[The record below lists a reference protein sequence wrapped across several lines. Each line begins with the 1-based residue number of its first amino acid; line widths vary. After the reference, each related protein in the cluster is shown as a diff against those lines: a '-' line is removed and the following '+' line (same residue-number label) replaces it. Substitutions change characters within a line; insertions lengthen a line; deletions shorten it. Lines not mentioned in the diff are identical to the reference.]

1 MENLVQNL
9 IPALHSGKAEDYE
22 KILLDTTAID
32 EVEQKQYIT
41 QDGETIADYFID
53 NVHIVLSAFYCG
65 IVIKMREIKMWENIA
80 LDNIATIV
88 ICTASKKAVMEI
100 TTIPF

>member
-9 IPALHSGKAEDYE
+9 VSALHSGKAEDYE

-41 QDGETIADYFID
+41 QDGEAIADYFID
-53 NVHIVLSAFYCG
+53 DVHIVLNAFNGG
-65 IVIKMREIKMWENIA
+65 IVMKMWENIA
-80 LDNIATIV
+80 LGNIATIV
-88 ICTASKKAVMEI
+88 IYTASKKAVMEI
-100 TTIPF
+100 DQIPF

>member
-32 EVEQKQYIT
+32 EVEQKQYIN

-53 NVHIVLSAFYCG
+53 DVHIVLSAFYRG
-65 IVIKMREIKMWENIA
+65 IVIKMWENIA
-80 LDNIATIV
+80 LGNIATI
-88 ICTASKKAVMEI
+88 IIYTASKKAVMEI
-100 TTIPF
+100 DTIPF

>member
-53 NVHIVLSAFYCG
+53 DVHIVLSAFNDG
-65 IVIKMREIKMWENIA
+65 IVIKMWENIA
-80 LDNIATIV
+80 LGNIATIV
-88 ICTASKKAVMEI
+88 IYTASKKAVMEI

>member
-32 EVEQKQYIT
+32 EVEQKQYIN

-53 NVHIVLSAFYCG
+53 DVHIVLSAFYRG
-65 IVIKMREIKMWENIA
+65 IVIKMWENIA
-80 LDNIATIV
+80 LGNIATI
-88 ICTASKKAVMEI
+88 IIYTASEKAVMEI
-100 TTIPF
+100 DTIPF

>member
-1 MENLVQNL
+1 MENLVLNL

-53 NVHIVLSAFYCG
+53 DVHIVLSAFNCG
-65 IVIKMREIKMWENIA
+65 IVIKMWENIA
-80 LDNIATIV
+80 LGNIATIV
-88 ICTASKKAVMEI
+88 IYTASKKAVIEI
-100 TTIPF
+100 DTIPF

>member
-9 IPALHSGKAEDYE
+9 VSALHSGKAEDYE

-53 NVHIVLSAFYCG
+53 DVHIVLSAFYCG
-65 IVIKMREIKMWENIA
+65 IVIKMWENIA
-80 LDNIATIV
+80 LGNIATIV
-88 ICTASKKAVMEI
+88 IYTASKKAVMEI

>member
-22 KILLDTTAID
+22 TILLDTTAID

-53 NVHIVLSAFYCG
+53 DVHIVLSAFYCG
-65 IVIKMREIKMWENIA
+65 IVIKMWENIA
-80 LDNIATIV
+80 LGNIATIV
-88 ICTASKKAVMEI
+88 IYTASKKAVMEI
-100 TTIPF
+100 DTIPF

>member
-1 MENLVQNL
+1 MENLVQN
-9 IPALHSGKAEDYE
+9 IVSALHSGKAEDYE

-53 NVHIVLSAFYCG
+53 DVHIVLSAFNCG
-65 IVIKMREIKMWENIA
+65 IVIKMWENIA
-80 LDNIATIV
+80 LGNIATI
-88 ICTASKKAVMEI
+88 IIYTASKKAVMEI
-100 TTIPF
+100 DTIPF

>member
-1 MENLVQNL
+1 MENLAQNL

-53 NVHIVLSAFYCG
+53 DVHIVLSVFNNG
-65 IVIKMREIKMWENIA
+65 IVIKMWENIA
-80 LDNIATIV
+80 LGNIATIV
-88 ICTASKKAVMEI
+88 IYTASKKAVMEI

>member
-9 IPALHSGKAEDYE
+9 VSALHSGKAEDYE

-32 EVEQKQYIT
+32 EVEQKQYIN

-53 NVHIVLSAFYCG
+53 DVHIVLSAFYYG
-65 IVIKMREIKMWENIA
+65 IVIKMWENIA
-80 LDNIATIV
+80 LGNIATIV
-88 ICTASKKAVMEI
+88 IYTASKKAVMEI
-100 TTIPF
+100 DTIPF

>member
-9 IPALHSGKAEDYE
+9 VSALHSGKAEDYE

-32 EVEQKQYIT
+32 EVEQKQHIT

-53 NVHIVLSAFYCG
+53 DVHITLQSPFVGCFYF
-65 IVIKMREIKMWENIA
+65 VDFQTFSTLQSPYNQKY
-80 LDNIATIV
+80 
-88 ICTASKKAVMEI
+88 
-100 TTIPF
+100 

>member
-9 IPALHSGKAEDYE
+9 VFALHSGKAEDYE
-22 KILLDTTAID
+22 KILLDTTVID

-53 NVHIVLSAFYCG
+53 DVHIALKVFHCG
-65 IVIKMREIKMWENIA
+65 IVIKMWENIA
-80 LDNIATIV
+80 LGNIATIV
-88 ICTASKKAVMEI
+88 VYTASKKAVMEI
-100 TTIPF
+100 DTIPF

>member
-1 MENLVQNL
+1 MQNL

-32 EVEQKQYIT
+32 EVEQKQYIN

-53 NVHIVLSAFYCG
+53 DVHIVLSAFHCG
-65 IVIKMREIKMWENIA
+65 IVIKMWENIA
-80 LDNIATIV
+80 LGNVAKV
-88 ICTASKKAVMEI
+88 IIYTKAKKAIFELDIV
-100 TTIPF
+100 PF

>member
-9 IPALHSGKAEDYE
+9 VPALHSGKAEDYE
-22 KILLDTTAID
+22 KNLLDTTAID

-53 NVHIVLSAFYCG
+53 DVHIVLSVFNDG
-65 IVIKMREIKMWENIA
+65 IVIKMWENIA
-80 LDNIATIV
+80 LGNIATIV
-88 ICTASKKAVMEI
+88 IYTASKKAVMEI
-100 TTIPF
+100 DTIPF

>member
-9 IPALHSGKAEDYE
+9 VSALHSGKAEDYE
-22 KILLDTTAID
+22 KNLLDTTAID

-53 NVHIVLSAFYCG
+53 DVHIILKTFYGG
-65 IVIKMREIKMWENIA
+65 IVIKMWENIA
-80 LDNIATIV
+80 LGNIATIV
-88 ICTASKKAVMEI
+88 IYTASKKAVMEI
-100 TTIPF
+100 DTIPF

>member
-32 EVEQKQYIT
+32 EVEQKQYIN
-41 QDGETIADYFID
+41 QDGETIADYFND
-53 NVHIVLSAFYCG
+53 DAH
-65 IVIKMREIKMWENIA
+65 IVIKAFHNGIVIKMWENIA
-80 LDNIATIV
+80 FGNIATIV
-88 ICTASKKAVMEI
+88 IYTASKKAVMEI
-100 TTIPF
+100 DTIPF

>member
-9 IPALHSGKAEDYE
+9 VSALHSGKAEDYE

-53 NVHIVLSAFYCG
+53 DVHIVLSVFNDG
-65 IVIKMREIKMWENIA
+65 IVIKMWENIA
-80 LDNIATIV
+80 LGNIATIV
-88 ICTASKKAVMEI
+88 IYTASKKAVMEI

>member
-9 IPALHSGKAEDYE
+9 VSALHSGKAEDYE

-32 EVEQKQYIT
+32 EVEQKQHIT

-53 NVHIVLSAFYCG
+53 DVHIVLSAFNGG
-65 IVIKMREIKMWENIA
+65 IVIKMWENIA
-80 LDNIATIV
+80 LGNIATIV
-88 ICTASKKAVMEI
+88 IYTASKKAVMEI

>member
-9 IPALHSGKAEDYE
+9 VSALHSGKAEDYE
-22 KILLDTTAID
+22 KILLDTTVID

-53 NVHIVLSAFYCG
+53 DVHIILKTFYCG
-65 IVIKMREIKMWENIA
+65 IVIKMWENIA
-80 LDNIATIV
+80 LGNIATIV
-88 ICTASKKAVMEI
+88 IYTASKKAVMEI
-100 TTIPF
+100 DTIPF

>member
-9 IPALHSGKAEDYE
+9 VSALHSGKAEDYE

-53 NVHIVLSAFYCG
+53 DVHIILKAFHCG
-65 IVIKMREIKMWENIA
+65 IVIKMWENIA
-80 LDNIATIV
+80 LGNIATIV
-88 ICTASKKAVMEI
+88 IYTASKKAVMEI
-100 TTIPF
+100 DTIPF

>member
-9 IPALHSGKAEDYE
+9 VSALHSGKAEDYE
-22 KILLDTTAID
+22 KILLDTTIID

-53 NVHIVLSAFYCG
+53 DVHIVLSVFNGG
-65 IVIKMREIKMWENIA
+65 IVIKMWENIA
-80 LDNIATIV
+80 LGNIATIV
-88 ICTASKKAVMEI
+88 IYTASKKAVMEI

>member
-32 EVEQKQYIT
+32 EVEQKQYIA

-53 NVHIVLSAFYCG
+53 GVHIILKAFHCG
-65 IVIKMREIKMWENIA
+65 IVIKMWENIA
-80 LDNIATIV
+80 LGNIATIV
-88 ICTASKKAVMEI
+88 IYTASKKAVMEI
-100 TTIPF
+100 DTVPF

>member
-32 EVEQKQYIT
+32 EVEQKQHIT

-53 NVHIVLSAFYCG
+53 EVHIILKAFYCG
-65 IVIKMREIKMWENIA
+65 IVIKMWGNIA
-80 LDNIATIV
+80 LGNIATIV
-88 ICTASKKAVMEI
+88 IYTASKKAVMEI
-100 TTIPF
+100 DTIPF

>member
-9 IPALHSGKAEDYE
+9 VSALHSGKAEDYE

-53 NVHIVLSAFYCG
+53 DVHIALSAIYCG
-65 IVIKMREIKMWENIA
+65 IVIKMWENIA
-80 LDNIATIV
+80 LGNIATIV
-88 ICTASKKAVMEI
+88 IYTASKKAVMEI
-100 TTIPF
+100 DTIPF

>member
-9 IPALHSGKAEDYE
+9 VSALHSGKAEDYE
-22 KILLDTTAID
+22 KILLDTTVID

-53 NVHIVLSAFYCG
+53 DVHITLSAFYRG
-65 IVIKMREIKMWENIA
+65 IVIKMWENIA
-80 LDNIATIV
+80 LGNIATIV
-88 ICTASKKAVMEI
+88 IYTASKKAVMEI
-100 TTIPF
+100 DTIPF

>member
-9 IPALHSGKAEDYE
+9 VSALHSGKAEDYE

-53 NVHIVLSAFYCG
+53 DVHISLKALHCG
-65 IVIKMREIKMWENIA
+65 IVIKMWENIA
-80 LDNIATIV
+80 LGNIATIV
-88 ICTASKKAVMEI
+88 VYTASKKAVMEI
-100 TTIPF
+100 DTIPF

>member
-22 KILLDTTAID
+22 KILLDTTVID

-53 NVHIVLSAFYCG
+53 DVHIVLSAFCCG
-65 IVIKMREIKMWENIA
+65 IVIKMWENIA
-80 LDNIATIV
+80 LGNIATIV
-88 ICTASKKAVMEI
+88 IYTVSKKAVMEI

>member
-9 IPALHSGKAEDYE
+9 VSALHSGKAEDYE
-22 KILLDTTAID
+22 KILLDTTIID

-53 NVHIVLSAFYCG
+53 DVHIVLSVFNGG
-65 IVIKMREIKMWENIA
+65 IVIKMWENIA
-80 LDNIATIV
+80 LGNIATIV
-88 ICTASKKAVMEI
+88 IYTASKKAVMEI
-100 TTIPF
+100 DKIPF

>member
-9 IPALHSGKAEDYE
+9 VSALHSGKAEDYE

-53 NVHIVLSAFYCG
+53 EVHIVLSAFNYG
-65 IVIKMREIKMWENIA
+65 IVIKMWENIA
-80 LDNIATIV
+80 LGNIATIV
-88 ICTASKKAVMEI
+88 IYTASKKAVMEI
-100 TTIPF
+100 DTIPF

>member
-22 KILLDTTAID
+22 KILLDTTVID
-32 EVEQKQYIT
+32 EVEQKQHIT
-41 QDGETIADYFID
+41 QDGETIADFFNED
-53 NVHIVLSAFYCG
+53 AHIVLKAFYCG
-65 IVIKMREIKMWENIA
+65 IVIKMWENIA
-80 LDNIATIV
+80 LGNIATIV
-88 ICTASKKAVMEI
+88 IYTASKKAVIEI

>member
-53 NVHIVLSAFYCG
+53 DVHIVLKAFHYG
-65 IVIKMREIKMWENIA
+65 IVVKMWENIA
-80 LDNIATIV
+80 LGNIATIV
-88 ICTASKKAVMEI
+88 IYTASKKAVMEI
-100 TTIPF
+100 DTIPF

>member
-53 NVHIVLSAFYCG
+53 DDVHIVLSVFNDG
-65 IVIKMREIKMWENIA
+65 IVIKMWENIA
-80 LDNIATIV
+80 LGNIATI
-88 ICTASKKAVMEI
+88 IIYTASKKAVMEI